1 MAGVLNEK
9 ERLKLHAAQQ
19 AASQAADTPAAATP
33 TATPAAGAT
42 AASAASPAT
51 GTVATTALKGVSEG
65 TAGKLNQ
72 YSQGYQQSGSVQA
85 AQNYLNAVLN
95 KKPVADTQ
103 LSQLY
108 DRIMNR
114 EQFNYDLNGD
124 ALYQQYKDRYQ
135 NLGRQAMMDTMGNAT
150 ALTGGYGS
158 SYATTAGNQA
168 YQQYLQQLND
178 VVPELYQQAYNRYT
192 QEGNDLLNQ
201 YNMAYGQYRDAVG
214 DWENERSYA
223 NSDYWQRYNADYADY
238 QNQFNYWNQMAQQE
252 NANYYTDRDY
262 AYNLAMAIIDKRK
275 MPSDEILAAAGLTQ
289 ADAQQLGARVS
300 SSGGGSKKK
309 SSSGG
314 TGGDTGAAGLS
325 YGALQGY
332 LNNGTYRE
340 QVTGNRN
347 FSAATME
354 RAISESLRAG
364 TISST
369 QASALR
375 EAASKKP
382 QR

>member
-1 MAGVLNEK
+1 MAGILNDK
-9 ERLKLHAAQQ
+9 ELQQ
-19 AASQAADTPAAATP
+19 LQTTQTSPQTANSAT
-33 TATPAAGAT
+33 TSTAT
-42 AASAASPAT
+42 AANPSAGTAASPA
-51 GTVATTALKGVSEG
+51 LKGLSEN

-85 AQNYLNAVLN
+85 AQDYLNSVLSS
-95 KKPVADTQ
+95 KPASDAQ

-114 EQFNYDLNGD
+114 EKFSYDLNGD

-201 YNMAYGQYRDAVG
+201 YNLAYGRYRDAVG

-223 NSDYWQRYNADYADY
+223 NSDYWQRYNADYANY
-238 QNQFNYWNQMAQQE
+238 QNMLNYWNQMAQQE

-262 AYNLAMAIIDKRK
+262 AYNLAMAIIKERK
-275 MPSDEILAAAGLTQ
+275 MPSDAILAAAGMTQ

-300 SSGGGSKKK
+300 SGGSGGSKKK
-309 SSSGG
+309 SSGG
-314 TGGDTGAAGLS
+314 TGGDTGTGGLS
-325 YGALQGY
+325 DYAQQMLTTSQQL
-332 LNNGTYRE
+332 LNKGVSQT
-340 QVTGNRN
+340 QVLNRVDFARTQKSGSGQQLTSSEAQTIKKILTG
-347 FSAATME
+347 
-354 RAISESLRAG
+354 
-364 TISST
+364 
-369 QASALR
+369 
-375 EAASKKP
+375 K
-382 QR
+382 

>member
-9 ERLKLHAAQQ
+9 ELQQ
-19 AASQAADTPAAATP
+19 LQTAPQSVSKTVETPAA
-33 TATPAAGAT
+33 

-51 GTVATTALKGVSEG
+51 GTAATPALRGVSEG
-65 TAGKLNQ
+65 TANRLNQ
-72 YSQGYQQSGSVQA
+72 YSQGYQQSSGVQA
-85 AQNYLNAVLN
+85 AQDYLNSVLGS
-95 KKPVADTQ
+95 KPVADAR

-114 EQFNYDLNGD
+114 EQFSYDLNGD

-178 VVPELYQQAYNRYT
+178 IVPDLYQQAYNRYT

-201 YNMAYGQYRDAVG
+201 YNMAYGRYRDAVG

-262 AYNLAMAIIDKRK
+262 AYNLAMAIIGKRK

-300 SSGGGSKKK
+300 RSSGSSGSRSR
-309 SSSGG
+309 SSSSPSGG
-314 TGGDTGAAGLS
+314 NSGVDTGTAGLS

-340 QVTGNRN
+340 QVTGDRN

-364 TISST
+364 TISSA

>member
-1 MAGVLNEK
+1 MAGVLNDK
-9 ERLKLHAAQQ
+9 ELHQLQATPQ
-19 AASQAADTPAAATP
+19 AASQAVETPAA
-33 TATPAAGAT
+33 

-51 GTVATTALKGVSEG
+51 GTAATTALKGVSEG

-72 YSQGYQQSGSVQA
+72 YSQGYQQSSSVQA
-85 AQNYLNAVLN
+85 AQDYLNSVLSS
-95 KKPVADTQ
+95 KPVADAQ

-114 EQFNYDLNGD
+114 EKFSYDLNGD

-178 VVPELYQQAYNRYT
+178 IVPELYQQAYNRYT

-201 YNMAYGQYRDAVG
+201 YNLAYGRYRDAVG

-223 NSDYWQRYNADYADY
+223 NSDYWQRYSADYADY
-238 QNQFNYWNQMAQQE
+238 QNMLNYWSQMAQQE
-252 NANYYTDRDY
+252 NANFYTDRDY
-262 AYNLAMAIIDKRK
+262 AYNLAMAIIEKKK
-275 MPSDEILAAAGLTQ
+275 MPSDAILAAAGLTQ
-289 ADAQQLGARVS
+289 EDAQKLGARVS
-300 SSGGGSKKK
+300 SGGGGGGSRKK
-309 SSSGG
+309 SSGG

-325 YGALQGY
+325 DYAMKMLTTSQQLLSKGVSQTQVLNRVDFAHTQKGAGGQQLTAAEAQTIKKI
-332 LNNGTYRE
+332 L
-340 QVTGNRN
+340 TG
-347 FSAATME
+347 
-354 RAISESLRAG
+354 
-364 TISST
+364 
-369 QASALR
+369 
-375 EAASKKP
+375 K
-382 QR
+382 

>member
-1 MAGVLNEK
+1 MAGVLNDK
-9 ERLKLHAAQQ
+9 ELHQLQATPQ
-19 AASQAADTPAAATP
+19 AASQAVETPAA
-33 TATPAAGAT
+33 

-51 GTVATTALKGVSEG
+51 GTAATTALKGVSEG

-72 YSQGYQQSGSVQA
+72 YSQGYQQSSSVQA
-85 AQNYLNAVLN
+85 AQDYLNSVLSS
-95 KKPVADTQ
+95 KPVADAQ

-114 EQFNYDLNGD
+114 EKFSYDLNGD
-124 ALYQQYKDRYQ
+124 ALYQQYKDKYQ

-178 VVPELYQQAYNRYT
+178 IVPELYQQAYNRYT

-201 YNMAYGQYRDAVG
+201 YNLAYGRYRDAVG

-223 NSDYWQRYNADYADY
+223 NSDYWQRYSADYADY
-238 QNQFNYWNQMAQQE
+238 QNMLNYWSQMAQQE
-252 NANYYTDRDY
+252 NANFYTDRDY
-262 AYNLAMAIIDKRK
+262 AYNLAMAIIEKKK

-289 ADAQQLGARVS
+289 EDAMQLGARVS
-300 SSGGGSKKK
+300 SGGGGGGSRKK
-309 SSSGG
+309 SSGG

-325 YGALQGY
+325 YDALQGY

-340 QVTGNRN
+340 QVTGSRN

-364 TISST
+364 TISSA
-369 QASALR
+369 QATALR
-375 EAASKKP
+375 KAASKKP

>member
-1 MAGVLNEK
+1 MAGVLNDK
-9 ERLKLHAAQQ
+9 ELHQLQTAPQ
-19 AASQAADTPAAATP
+19 ATSQAAATP
-33 TATPAAGAT
+33 AAT
-42 AASAASPAT
+42 APAASPAT
-51 GTVATTALKGVSEG
+51 GAAAPALKGVSEG

-72 YSQGYQQSGSVQA
+72 YGQGYQQSSSVQA
-85 AQNYLNAVLN
+85 AQDYLNSVLGS
-95 KKPVADTQ
+95 KPVADAQ

-114 EQFNYDLNGD
+114 EKFSYDLNGD

-178 VVPELYQQAYNRYT
+178 IVPELYQQAYNRYT

-201 YNMAYGQYRDAVG
+201 YNLAYGRYRDAVG
-214 DWENERSYA
+214 DWENERNYA
-223 NSDYWQRYNADYADY
+223 NSDYWQRYSADYADY
-238 QNQFNYWNQMAQQE
+238 QNMLNYWSQMAQQE

-275 MPSDEILAAAGLTQ
+275 MPSDEILAAAGLTRE
-289 ADAQQLGARVS
+289 DAQKLGARVS
-300 SSGGGSKKK
+300 SGSSSSSKKK
-309 SSSGG
+309 SSGG

-325 YGALQGY
+325 YADLVQY
-332 LNNGTYRE
+332 KNNQNYRE
-340 QVTGNRN
+340 QMTGSKVY
-347 FSAATME
+347 SAATME
-354 RAISESLRAG
+354 KAISAAEKAG
-364 TISST
+364 TITSS

-375 EAASKKP
+375 QSASS
-382 QR
+382 RR

>member
-1 MAGVLNEK
+1 MAGVLNDK
-9 ERLKLHAAQQ
+9 ELKQLQTAPQ
-19 AASQAADTPAAATP
+19 ATSQAATTPAA
-33 TATPAAGAT
+33 TAP
-42 AASAASPAT
+42 AASPAT
-51 GTVATTALKGVSEG
+51 GAAAPALKGVSEG

-72 YSQGYQQSGSVQA
+72 YGQGYQQSSSVQA
-85 AQNYLNAVLN
+85 AQDYLNSVLGS
-95 KKPVADTQ
+95 KPVADAQ

-114 EQFNYDLNGD
+114 EKFSYDLNGD

-178 VVPELYQQAYNRYT
+178 IVPELYQQAYNRYT

-201 YNMAYGQYRDAVG
+201 YNLAYGRYRDAVG
-214 DWENERSYA
+214 DWENERNYA
-223 NSDYWQRYNADYADY
+223 NSDYWQRYSADYADY
-238 QNQFNYWNQMAQQE
+238 QNMLNYWSQMAQQE

-262 AYNLAMAIIDKRK
+262 AYNLAMAIIEKKK
-275 MPSDEILAAAGLTQ
+275 MPSDAILAAAGLTQ
-289 ADAQQLGARVS
+289 EDAMQLGARVS
-300 SSGGGSKKK
+300 SGGGGGSSRKK
-309 SSSGG
+309 SSGG

-325 YGALQGY
+325 YDALQGY

-340 QVTGNRN
+340 QVTGSRN

-364 TISST
+364 TISSA
-369 QASALR
+369 QATALR
-375 EAASKKP
+375 KAASKKP
-382 QR
+382 LR

>member
-9 ERLKLHAAQQ
+9 ELQQ
-19 AASQAADTPAAATP
+19 LQTTQAVETPAA
-33 TATPAAGAT
+33 

-51 GTVATTALKGVSEG
+51 GAVATPALKGLSES
-65 TAGKLNQ
+65 TAGRLNQ
-72 YSQGYQQSGSVQA
+72 YSQGYQQSSSVQA
-85 AQNYLNAVLN
+85 AQDYLNSVLSS
-95 KKPVADTQ
+95 KPVADAQ

-114 EQFNYDLNGD
+114 EKFSYDLNGD

-135 NLGRQAMMDTMGNAT
+135 DLGRQAMMDTMGNAT

-178 VVPELYQQAYNRYT
+178 IVPDLYQQAYNRYT

-201 YNMAYGQYRDAVG
+201 YNMAYGRYRDAVG

-262 AYNLAMAIIDKRK
+262 AYNLAMAIIEKRK
-275 MPSDEILAAAGLTQ
+275 MPSDEILAAAGLTPE
-289 ADAQQLGARVS
+289 DAQKLGARVS
-300 SSGGGSKKK
+300 SGSSSSSKK
-309 SSSGG
+309 SSSSSS
-314 TGGDTGAAGLS
+314 TSSTAGLS
-325 YGALQGY
+325 YADLVQY
-332 LNNGTYRE
+332 KNNQSYRE
-340 QVTGNRN
+340 QMTGSKVY
-347 FSAATME
+347 SAATME
-354 RAISESLRAG
+354 QAISAAEKAG
-364 TISST
+364 TITSS

-375 EAASKKP
+375 QSASS
-382 QR
+382 RR

>member
-19 AASQAADTPAAATP
+19 AASQATDTPAAAIP
-33 TATPAAGAT
+33 TATPAAGT
-42 AASAASPAT
+42 AAAPAASPAT
-51 GTVATTALKGVSEG
+51 GTAATTALKGVSEG
-65 TAGKLNQ
+65 TASKLNQ

-114 EQFNYDLNGD
+114 EQFSYDLNGD

-223 NSDYWQRYNADYADY
+223 NSDYWQRYGADYADY

-275 MPSDEILAAAGLTQ
+275 MPSDEILAAAGMTQ
-289 ADAQQLGARVS
+289 ADAQMLGARVS
-300 SSGGGSKKK
+300 RSSSSSSKK
-309 SSSGG
+309 SSSSSS
-314 TGGDTGAAGLS
+314 TSSTAGLS
-325 YGALQGY
+325 GYAQRVLSSSQQLLDRGVSQTQVLDRVSSFQNYEGAEGRLTATEAQTIKKI
-332 LNNGTYRE
+332 L
-340 QVTGNRN
+340 TG
-347 FSAATME
+347 
-354 RAISESLRAG
+354 
-364 TISST
+364 
-369 QASALR
+369 
-375 EAASKKP
+375 K
-382 QR
+382 

>member
-9 ERLKLHAAQQ
+9 ELQQ
-19 AASQAADTPAAATP
+19 LQTTQAVETPAA
-33 TATPAAGAT
+33 

-51 GTVATTALKGVSEG
+51 GAAAAPALKGLSEG

-85 AQNYLNAVLN
+85 AQDYLNSVLSS
-95 KKPVADTQ
+95 KPVADAQ

-114 EQFNYDLNGD
+114 EKFSYDLNGD

-178 VVPELYQQAYNRYT
+178 IVPELYQQAYNRYA

-201 YNMAYGQYRDAVG
+201 YNLAYGRYRDAVG
-214 DWENERSYA
+214 DWESERSYA

-238 QNQFNYWNQMAQQE
+238 QNQFNYWSQMAQQE

-275 MPSDEILAAAGLTQ
+275 MPSDAILAAAGLTQ

-300 SSGGGSKKK
+300 RSGGSSGSKKK
-309 SSSGG
+309 NSGG
-314 TGGDTGAAGLS
+314 TGGDTGTAGLS
-325 YGALQGY
+325 YADLVQY
-332 LNNGTYRE
+332 KNNQNYRE
-340 QVTGNRN
+340 QMTGSKVY
-347 FSAATME
+347 SAATME
-354 RAISESLRAG
+354 KAISAAEKAG
-364 TISST
+364 TITSS

-375 EAASKKP
+375 QSANG
-382 QR
+382 RR

>member
-1 MAGVLNEK
+1 MAGVLNDK
-9 ERLKLHAAQQ
+9 ELQQ
-19 AASQAADTPAAATP
+19 LQNTPQTFSQAKETPAAAAP
-33 TATPAAGAT
+33 T
-42 AASAASPAT
+42 ASPAT
-51 GTVATTALKGVSEG
+51 GTAATTALKGVSAG

-72 YSQGYQQSGSVQA
+72 YSQGYQQSSSVQA
-85 AQNYLNAVLN
+85 AQDYLKSVLSS
-95 KKPVADTQ
+95 KPVADAQ

-114 EQFNYDLNGD
+114 EKFSYDLNGD

-178 VVPELYQQAYNRYT
+178 IVPELYQQAYNRYT

-201 YNMAYGQYRDAVG
+201 YNMAYGRYRDAVG

-238 QNQFNYWNQMAQQE
+238 QNMLNYWSQMAQQE
-252 NANYYTDRDY
+252 NANFYTDRDY
-262 AYNLAMAIIDKRK
+262 AYNLAMAIIGKRK

-289 ADAQQLGARVS
+289 EDAQKLGAKVS
-300 SSGGGSKKK
+300 RSGGSSGSKK
-309 SSSGG
+309 SSSSG

-325 YGALQGY
+325 YADLVKYKDNQ
-332 LNNGTYRE
+332 NYRE
-340 QVTGNRN
+340 QMTGSKVY
-347 FSAATME
+347 SAAKME
-354 RAISESLRAG
+354 QAISAALKAG
-364 TISST
+364 TITSS

-375 EAASKKP
+375 KSASS
-382 QR
+382 RR

>member
-9 ERLKLHAAQQ
+9 ELQQ
-19 AASQAADTPAAATP
+19 LQTTQAVETPAA
-33 TATPAAGAT
+33 

-51 GTVATTALKGVSEG
+51 GAVATPALKGLSES
-65 TAGKLNQ
+65 TAGRLNQ
-72 YSQGYQQSGSVQA
+72 YSQGYQQSSSVQA
-85 AQNYLNAVLN
+85 AQDYLNSVLSS
-95 KKPVADTQ
+95 KPVADAQ

-114 EQFNYDLNGD
+114 EKFSYDLNGD

-178 VVPELYQQAYNRYT
+178 IVPDLYQQAYNRYT

-201 YNMAYGQYRDAVG
+201 YNMAYGRYRDAVG

-262 AYNLAMAIIDKRK
+262 AYNLAMAIIEKRK
-275 MPSDEILAAAGLTQ
+275 MPSDEILAAAGLTPE
-289 ADAQQLGARVS
+289 DAQKLGARVS
-300 SSGGGSKKK
+300 SGSSSSSKK
-309 SSSGG
+309 SSSSSS
-314 TGGDTGAAGLS
+314 TSSTAGLS
-325 YGALQGY
+325 YADLVQY
-332 LNNGTYRE
+332 KNNQSYRE
-340 QVTGNRN
+340 QMTGSKVY
-347 FSAATME
+347 SAATME
-354 RAISESLRAG
+354 QAISAAEKAG
-364 TISST
+364 TITSS

-375 EAASKKP
+375 QSASS
-382 QR
+382 RR